1 MRTKKTS
8 TTGALGRALDE
19 MLQDTLGLYNGTI
32 HEGELGASAE
42 EPLVP
47 QNEFW
52 RQNMFMIVVISVAS
66 MSMLG
71 LAIGLAVVDR
81 RKDKQRRERVAAVVG
96 DTVPMGGLV

>member
-1 MRTKKTS
+1 
-8 TTGALGRALDE
+8 
-19 MLQDTLGLYNGTI
+19 
-32 HEGELGASAE
+32 
-42 EPLVP
+42 
-47 QNEFW
+47 
-52 RQNMFMIVVISVAS
+52 MFMIVVISVAS